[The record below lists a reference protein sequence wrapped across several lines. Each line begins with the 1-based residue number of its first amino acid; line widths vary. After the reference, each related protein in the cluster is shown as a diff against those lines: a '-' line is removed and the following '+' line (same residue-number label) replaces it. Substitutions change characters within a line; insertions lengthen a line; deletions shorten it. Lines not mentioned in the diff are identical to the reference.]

1 MDATLKSWQTLGL
14 GIIASIFVGLLATV
28 ISQSYLWGLAFLFAA
43 IAWLFIGSITKID
56 VGFRGVPLF
65 LGGRIGKEVIVKTT
79 EGEKVPQA
87 TGPTLKEGYHWVFP
101 YLMSVQFID
110 TRLQVE
116 KIEKLKVYAK
126 DNISIVLDTSITYR
140 INNPHQSLNVG
151 GEGEIKQGINELMEA
166 AIRDVVK
173 ISESTELTKNSE
185 HRKTIKGNIL
195 KAVREVEKKFG
206 VDIVD
211 AFVGEVAL
219 PKKIQEALELK
230 KQNQI
235 YAETRKELEA
245 AGVPK
250 DKLEEVCQLN
260 LGVIKK
266 EIKELKVDVGETTAE
281 AIAGIFG
288 KKLPHNKI
296 TRF

>member
-1 MDATLKSWQTLGL
+1 MDITFKPWQTLGL
-14 GIIASIFVGLLATV
+14 GIIASIFVGLLATA
-28 ISQSYLWGLAFLFAA
+28 ISQSYLWGLAFLLAA
-43 IAWLFIGSITKID
+43 IAWLFIGGITKVD

-65 LGGRIGKEVIVKTT
+65 LGGRIGREVIVETK
-79 EGEKVPQA
+79 GEKVPQA
-87 TGPTLKEGYHWVFP
+87 TGPTLKEGYHWVLP
-101 YLMSVQFID
+101 YLMSVQPID

-116 KIEKLKVYAK
+116 EVEELQVYAK
-126 DNISIVLDTSITYR
+126 DNIAVVLDTSITYR

-173 ISESTELTKNSE
+173 NSQSTQLTKNSE
-185 HRKTIKGNIL
+185 RRKTIKERIL
-195 KAVREVEKKFG
+195 KAVQEVEKKFG

-211 AFVGEVAL
+211 AFVGEVTL

-250 DKLEEVCQLN
+250 DKLEEVSQLN

-266 EIKELKVDVGETTAE
+266 EIKEFKVDLGETTAE
-281 AIAGIFG
+281 VAAALFG
-288 KKLPHNKI
+288 KKLPPKGI
-296 TRF
+296 IKP